1 MQLFFKQATRN
12 ILRNKKRS
20 FLTALL
26 IAMSLMA
33 LAFTDG
39 IMIGMSRNMIESAT
53 RLFSGDAQIHH
64 PSFRQTNDPEFRFEQ
79 GDIVDRLTREP
90 EIKAA
95 TARTLSPAMVSSSAS
110 VASVQ
115 AIGINPATEKTVSK
129 IESSV
134 ISGHYLTGESETE
147 IMLGYLLAEKL
158 EVDLNDRIVLS
169 VPRLDQSDISQE
181 LFRVSGIFRFNARM
195 MDEGMIFIPLAR
207 SQHLMGTN
215 DDIQEIAFNFVD
227 PQQAQNHQLALWQK
241 YTNDGMLAQGWDK
254 LMPALSTMLGM
265 LDYSLIIV
273 GLILYVIVALGVINS
288 TFMSIYERTWEFGVI
303 KAIGTT
309 PMQIFQLIMFEGL
322 ILAVISAL
330 AGLILGLA
338 INYLVAI
345 YGIDYS
351 QMEFSGVT
359 IVEPVRAVI
368 RPMQYTQLPVL
379 VVVLTL
385 IACIYP
391 AIYAARLVPNKAL
404 RKSM

>member
-1 MQLFFKQATRN
+1 
-12 ILRNKKRS
+12 
-20 FLTALL
+20 
-26 IAMSLMA
+26 
-33 LAFTDG
+33 
-39 IMIGMSRNMIESAT
+39 
-53 RLFSGDAQIHH
+53 
-64 PSFRQTNDPEFRFEQ
+64 
-79 GDIVDRLTREP
+79 
-90 EIKAA
+90 
-95 TARTLSPAMVSSSAS
+95 
-110 VASVQ
+110 
-115 AIGINPATEKTVSK
+115 
-129 IESSV
+129 
-134 ISGHYLTGESETE
+134 
-147 IMLGYLLAEKL
+147 
-158 EVDLNDRIVLS
+158 
-169 VPRLDQSDISQE
+169 
-181 LFRVSGIFRFNARM
+181 
-195 MDEGMIFIPLAR
+195 
-207 SQHLMGTN
+207 
-215 DDIQEIAFNFVD
+215 
-227 PQQAQNHQLALWQK
+227 
-241 YTNDGMLAQGWDK
+241 
-254 LMPALSTMLGM
+254 M